1 LERALQILEVCA
13 WSLNGPAAFWSQL
26 DRGDAVTL
34 TPAQAEAIVARV
46 LESRSPQLVES
57 VVLEMREQN
66 RAGILGNDGAF
77 VGGAK
82 AMQDPGGLHQEG
94 TRLSGSASRVASPAS
109 AHSRLGSRQGLRRG
123 LESARSSGVGLQRGA
138 QREEPAADV
147 ASDVAQPVALDRLL
161 CFLVVKSS
169 QLQEK
174 DEECVHTVL
183 KRHREGDTEGVTREG
198 FAAAMKQ
205 LELPVRVCA

>member
-1 LERALQILEVCA
+1 M
-13 WSLNGPAAFWSQL
+13 NGPAAFWSQL

-46 LESRSPQLVES
+46 LESRPLQLVES

-82 AMQDPGGLHQEG
+82 VLPDPGGLHQEG
-94 TRLSGSASRVASPAS
+94 TRLSGGSVSRVASPAS
-109 AHSRLGSRQGLRRG
+109 AHSRLGSRQGLRKG

-138 QREEPAADV
+138 QREEPAADM